1 MKSMKKIAA
10 VLAVAMSV
18 SAFSALPA
26 AAVEKNYSEAEVK
39 VSEAAATTYATDSI
53 IKSAGYKTSYTSRY
67 AYSKLTSTEKT
78 LYKRIVA
85 AVKNV
90 EPIVE
95 LPSNITND
103 QILRVYTLVFN
114 SEPQFFW
121 MDSSYTKGAKYL
133 YVNYKVTDLDEIE
146 TMQNAINKQVKS
158 LLSKAKKQSTTFGKL
173 KVFYDYLV
181 LNNDSIVD
189 RSGYN
194 ASIYGAFNKKEDL
207 QCAGY
212 AKAMQYLC
220 DLSGITCMVIIGNN
234 EAGGT
239 HAWNIVKCGDGYYN
253 LDSTWGDPVNE
264 YGSDYI
270 QYEFFLVPDKWIK
283 NISHFNANVVV
294 DSKGNK
300 VKLFTPPSCTK
311 TKYNYFI
318 KNGLNYSSSSKALS
332 ALKSQMKNAVKNK
345 KNVVE
350 IRVTTKELYNTML
363 NKTNQQALNKYAKS
377 LSSNV
382 KSISVHTSNITKGS
396 YVVHYDINYK
406 K

>member
-1 MKSMKKIAA
+1 MKSIKKLAA
-10 VLAVAMSV
+10 AALALAMSV
-18 SAFSALPA
+18 SAVSAVPA
-26 AAVEKNYSEAEVK
+26 AYSAESAVAYVESSKAT
-39 VSEAAATTYATDSI
+39 ATTYVTDSI
-53 IKSAGYKTSYTSRY
+53 IKSSGYKTSYTSRY
-67 AYSKLTSTEKT
+67 AYSKLSSTEKT

-85 AVKNV
+85 AVKNLD
-90 EPIVE
+90 PIVE
-95 LPSNITND
+95 LPSNITNN

-133 YVNYKVTDLDEIE
+133 YVNYKITDLEEIE
-146 TMQNAINKQVKS
+146 KMQKSINTQVKS
-158 LLSKAKKQSTTFGKL
+158 LLTKAGKQSTTYGKL

-181 LNNDSIVD
+181 LNNDSIVNS
-189 RSGYN
+189 SGYN
-194 ASIYGAFNKKEDL
+194 TSIYGAFNKKEDL
-207 QCAGY
+207 QCVGY
-212 AKAMQYLC
+212 AKAVQYLC
-220 DLSGITCMVIIGNN
+220 DLSGITSMVIVGNN

-253 LDSTWGDPVNE
+253 FDSTWGDPVND

-270 QYEFFLVPDKWIK
+270 QYEFFLVPDSWIK
-283 NISHFNANVVV
+283 NISHFNANVVTN
-294 DSKGNK
+294 SKGEK

-318 KNGLNYSSSSKALS
+318 KNGINYSTSSKGMA

-350 IRVTTKELYNTML
+350 IRVTSKSAYNTLL
-363 NKTNQQALNKYAKS
+363 NKTSQQELSKYAKS

>member
-10 VLAVAMSV
+10 ALAVTMSV

-26 AAVEKNYSEAEVK
+26 AAVDKTYSTAEVQ

-53 IKSAGYKTSYTSRY
+53 IKSSGYKTSYTSRY

-85 AVKNV
+85 AVKNI

-95 LPSNITND
+95 LPSSITND

-114 SEPQFFW
+114 SEPQLFW

-133 YVNYKVTDLDEIE
+133 YVNYKETDLDEIKK
-146 TMQNAINKQVKS
+146 MQTAINKQVKT
-158 LLSKAKKQSTTFGKL
+158 LLSKAKKQSTTYGKL

-194 ASIYGAFNKKEDL
+194 GSIYGAFNKKEDL

-212 AKAMQYLC
+212 AKTMQYLC
-220 DLSGITCMVIIGNN
+220 DLSGITCMVIVGNN

-253 LDSTWGDPVNE
+253 LDSTWGDPVND

-283 NISHFNANVVV
+283 DISHFNANVVT

-318 KNGLNYSSSSKALS
+318 KNGLNYSSSSKAMS

-350 IRVTTKELYNTML
+350 VRVTSKSLYDTML
-363 NKTNQQALNKYAKS
+363 SSKSQQTLSKYAKS